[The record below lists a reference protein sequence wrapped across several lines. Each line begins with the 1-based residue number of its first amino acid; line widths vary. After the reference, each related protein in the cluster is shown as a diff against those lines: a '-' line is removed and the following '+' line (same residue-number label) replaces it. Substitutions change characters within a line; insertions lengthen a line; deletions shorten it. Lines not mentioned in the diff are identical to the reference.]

1 MKNAFLVSASLLF
14 CCGCG
19 AEQSADEAASK
30 KRFSSEVQA
39 IAESLVKGAA

>member
-1 MKNAFLVSASLLF
+1 MKNCVMMIASLLF